1 MTGETLIW
9 VLPFLALILVSIS
22 IAGLWL
28 WWNAT
33 KEQPPE
39 ALDDRFE
46 VLAET
51 KDSKPVPEPA
61 GEEDPTVGQLFN
73 RIVGTVQTAMPA
85 SSKPEPAPPSAPVA
99 APPLSDGE
107 SIEVMRLLRDLAS
120 GGLIVEIGGQRYY
133 HLSQIADPQI
143 RRRFLGNAQSL
154 AQFTQG
160 AEAETTGPIP
170 PVAGPPPESPT
181 PPPITTGPP
190 GPRPS
195 VLRRGA
201 AEPEEAAEEGPK
213 TIADQIEELLQ
224 YRLTLTPTLSDRSI
238 HIRPA
243 VDGGVRIEVDGRVY
257 GGVDDVEDEEIQ
269 AFIRSTIHEWEA
281 RQ

>member
-1 MTGETLIW
+1 MTGETLLV
-9 VLPFLALILVSIS
+9 VLPFLALILASIS

-39 ALDDRFE
+39 EIDDRFE
-46 VLAET
+46 ALAEP
-51 KDSKPVPEPA
+51 KESKPAHQAAQEK
-61 GEEDPTVGQLFN
+61 DPTVGQLFG
-73 RIVGTVQTAMPA
+73 RIVGTVQAAMPGPG
-85 SSKPEPAPPSAPVA
+85 KTEPPTLPTPTAQPV
-99 APPLSDGE
+99 SDGE
-107 SIEVMRLLRDLAS
+107 SVEVMRLLRDLAS

-133 HLSQIADPQI
+133 HLGQIADPQV
-143 RRRFLGNAQSL
+143 RRRFLGNAQAL

-160 AEAETTGPIP
+160 AEAAPISPTP
-170 PVAGPPPESPT
+170 PAVPLPDMPT

-195 VLRRGA
+195 VLRRTT
-201 AEPEEAAEEGPK
+201 AEPEEEEEGPK

-224 YRLTLTPTLSDRSI
+224 YRLTLSPTLSNRSI

-243 VDGGVRIEVDGRVY
+243 VDGGVRIEVDGQWY
-257 GGVDDVEDEEIQ
+257 GGVDDVEDVEIRE
-269 AFIRSTIHEWEA
+269 FIRSTIREWEA

>member
-1 MTGETLIW
+1 MTGETLL
-9 VLPFLALILVSIS
+9 VALPFLALILASVSIG
-22 IAGLWL
+22 GLWL

-39 ALDDRFE
+39 EIDDRLDT
-46 VLAET
+46 LAGLQG
-51 KDSKPVPEPA
+51 SKPE
-61 GEEDPTVGQLFN
+61 GEAAASNDPTVGQLFS
-73 RIVGTVQTAMPA
+73 RIVGTVQSAMPTA
-85 SSKPEPAPPSAPVA
+85 DKPEPASAATPAASPV
-99 APPLSDGE
+99 SDGE
-107 SIEVMRLLRDLAS
+107 SVEVMRLLRDLAS
-120 GGLIVEIGGQRYY
+120 GGLIVEIGGQRYH
-133 HLSQIADPQI
+133 HLGQIADPQI
-143 RRRFLGNAQSL
+143 RRRFLGNAQAL

-160 AEAETTGPIP
+160 AEADLISPATSEVPS
-170 PVAGPPPESPT
+170 PPPDVPT

-195 VLRRGA
+195 VLRRGT
-201 AEPEEAAEEGPK
+201 AEPEEVEEGSK

-243 VDGGVRIEVDGRVY
+243 VDGGVRIEVEGKWYR
-257 GGVDDVEDEEIQ
+257 GVDDVEDAEIREFIQ
-269 AFIRSTIHEWEA
+269 ATIREWEA

>member
-1 MTGETLIW
+1 MTGETLLI
-9 VLPFLALILVSIS
+9 VLPFLALILASVS

-39 ALDDRFE
+39 EMDDRLE
-46 VLAET
+46 TLAGT
-51 KDSKPVPEPA
+51 KESKPVQEA
-61 GEEDPTVGQLFN
+61 TSEEDPTVSQLFG
-73 RIVGTVQTAMPA
+73 RIVGTVQSAMPA
-85 SSKPEPAPPSAPVA
+85 PSKPEPAPPSAPA
-99 APPLSDGE
+99 APPPLSDGE
-107 SIEVMRLLRDLAS
+107 SIEVMRILRDLAS

-133 HLSQIADPQI
+133 HLSQIADPQV

-160 AEAETTGPIP
+160 AEAEMISPIP
-170 PVAGPPPESPT
+170 SMAGPLSEIPT

-201 AEPEEAAEEGPK
+201 AEPEEAEEGPK

-224 YRLTLTPTLSDRSI
+224 YRLTLTPALSDRSI

-243 VDGGVRIEVDGRVY
+243 VDGGVRIEVDGKWY
-257 GGVDDVEDEEIQ
+257 SGVDEVEDAEIQ
-269 AFIRSTIHEWEA
+269 EFIRSTIHEWEA

>member
-1 MTGETLIW
+1 MTGETLLV
-9 VLPFLALILVSIS
+9 VLPFLALILASVS

-39 ALDDRFE
+39 ETGDRFE
-46 VLAET
+46 ALAGST
-51 KDSKPVPEPA
+51 GSKAAQEA
-61 GEEDPTVGQLFN
+61 AEEDDPTVGQLFG
-73 RIVGTVQTAMPA
+73 RIVGSVQAAMPS
-85 SSKPEPAPPSAPVA
+85 SSKTEPATPTAPA
-99 APPLSDGE
+99 ARPLSDGE

-133 HLSQIADPQI
+133 HLSQIADPQL
-143 RRRFLGNAQSL
+143 RRRFLGNAQALS
-154 AQFTQG
+154 QFTQG
-160 AEAETTGPIP
+160 AEVDFPSPAP
-170 PVAGPPPESPT
+170 APPPAPSPDVPA

-190 GPRPS
+190 GPRPG

-201 AEPEEAAEEGPK
+201 AEPEEAEEGPK

-224 YRLTLTPTLSDRSI
+224 YRLTLTPTLSNRSI

-243 VDGGVRIEVDGRVY
+243 VDGGVRIEVNGTQY
-257 GGVDDVEDEEIQ
+257 GGVDDVEDTEIQ
-269 AFIRSTIHEWEA
+269 EFIRSTIREWEA

>member
-1 MTGETLIW
+1 MTGETLI
-9 VLPFLALILVSIS
+9 VALPFLALILASVS

-39 ALDDRFE
+39 EMDDRLGALTGQE
-46 VLAET
+46 E
-51 KDSKPVPEPA
+51 SKPGQEAA
-61 GEEDPTVGQLFN
+61 GEEDPTVGQLFS
-73 RIVGTVQTAMPA
+73 RIVGTVQSAMPA
-85 SSKPEPAPPSAPVA
+85 SSKPEPAPPSTQPA

-107 SIEVMRLLRDLAS
+107 SVEVMRILRDLAS
-120 GGLIVEIGGQRYY
+120 GGLIVEINGQRYY
-133 HLSQIADPQI
+133 HLSQIADPQL

-160 AEAETTGPIP
+160 AEAGIFSP
-170 PVAGPPPESPT
+170 PPMAGPPPESPT

-201 AEPEEAAEEGPK
+201 AEPEEAEEGPK

-224 YRLTLTPTLSDRSI
+224 YRLTLTPALSDRSI

-243 VDGGVRIEVDGRVY
+243 VDGGVRIEVDGRWY
-257 GGVDDVEDEEIQ
+257 GGVDDVEDADIQ

>member
-1 MTGETLIW
+1 MTGETLI
-9 VLPFLALILVSIS
+9 VALPFLALILASVS

-39 ALDDRFE
+39 EMDDRLGALTGQKE
-46 VLAET
+46 
-51 KDSKPVPEPA
+51 SKPGQEA
-61 GEEDPTVGQLFN
+61 GGEEDPTVGQLFS
-73 RIVGTVQTAMPA
+73 RIVGTVQSAMPA
-85 SSKPEPAPPSAPVA
+85 SSKPEPAPPSAPAV

-107 SIEVMRLLRDLAS
+107 SVEVMRILRDLAS
-120 GGLIVEIGGQRYY
+120 GGLIVEINGQRYY
-133 HLSQIADPQI
+133 HLSQIADPQL

-160 AEAETTGPIP
+160 AEVDIFSP
-170 PVAGPPPESPT
+170 PPMAGPPPESPT

-201 AEPEEAAEEGPK
+201 AEPEEAEEGPK

-224 YRLTLTPTLSDRSI
+224 YRLTLTPALSDRSI

-243 VDGGVRIEVDGRVY
+243 VDGGVRIEVDGRWY
-257 GGVDDVEDEEIQ
+257 GGVDDVEDADIQ